1 MSPEIIAIIFIFFT
15 FAAAE
20 AWRHSFLHKP
30 GQQAKDL
37 QVEII
42 GGLTLLIVTQP
53 LVLLTSVGLADLIW
67 PQSAGALVGTSLGL
81 KILLLLLCD
90 DMMQYW
96 WHRLSHRLPWLYK
109 LHRAHHDAPYMSV
122 RIMYRNNVFYYAL
135 MPSLWLSG
143 LLIYLGLGT
152 VYAGYLVVKLAVIAG
167 AHSDIRW
174 DEKLRA
180 SKALRP
186 LMWLLTRVI
195 STPLTHFAHHG
206 KHLDDAGTHYKGNY
220 GNLLFIWDLIF
231 GSARIPDRYPAAYG
245 VEHLPE
251 VGAAEQLLWPLV
263 NRTPALMAEPRS
275 GTPTT

>member
-1 MSPEIIAIIFIFFT
+1 MSPEIIAVILIFCA

-20 AWRHSFLHKP
+20 AWRHGFLRKP
-30 GQQAKDL
+30 GQQTKDL

-42 GGLTLLIVTQP
+42 GGFTLLLITQP
-53 LVLLTSVGLADLIW
+53 LVMLASIGLAGVLW
-67 PQSAGALVGTSLGL
+67 PQAAGALAGVAIGWQ
-81 KILLLLLCD
+81 ILLLVVCD

-96 WHRLSHRLPWLYK
+96 WHRLSHSVPALYK

-122 RIMYRNNVFYYAL
+122 RIMYRNNMFYYAL

-152 VYAGYLVVKLAVIAG
+152 VYAVYLVVKLAVIAG

-180 SKALRP
+180 APALRP
-186 LMWLLTRVI
+186 IMWLLTRII

-206 KHLDDAGTHYKGNY
+206 KHLDDGATQYKGNY
-220 GNLLFIWDLIF
+220 GNLLFIWDLLF
-231 GSARIPDRYPAAYG
+231 GSAKIPDHYPRAYG
-245 VEHLPE
+245 VENLPD
-251 VGAAEQLLWPLV
+251 VDAAEQLLWPLV
-263 NRTPALMAEPRS
+263 NRTPALSADPQPGAS
-275 GTPTT
+275 TV